1 MQDISGRSPYP
12 VSLTI
17 NPQYVEA
24 HFPYPIKYINVFV
37 ILALTKRGIKL

>member
-12 VSLTI
+12 VFLTI

-24 HFPYPIKYINVFV
+24 YFPYPIKYINVFV
-37 ILALTKRGIKL
+37 IFVLTKRGKKL